1 MGYRGKLT
9 ERTAACELR
18 ALGWPLRDIAKELG
32 VAKASVSV
40 WVRDVAFEPRPRQRA
55 RRRGPNSLQ
64 RRKTAEIEA
73 LRAEG
78 VAQLGTLSTQAFLA
92 AGAALYAGEG
102 TKQDGAVA
110 FANSD
115 PHMIG
120 FFCAW
125 LREFYEVDET
135 RLRVRVYLHDG
146 LDFDAAQAH
155 WSEVT
160 GIPLSQFVK
169 GYRAVSDA
177 SIRQTKHHYGCAY
190 VRYSCTR
197 THRAIMGLIEAL
209 LWSGAPSGVAQS
221 AEQMT
226 VNH

>member
-9 ERTAACELR
+9 ERAAACELR
-18 ALGWPLRDIAKELG
+18 ALGWPLIDIAKKLG
-32 VAKASVSV
+32 VAKSSVSL

-73 LRAEG
+73 AGAEG
-78 VAQLGTLSTQAFLA
+78 ISHLGTLGTQAFLA

-115 PHMIG
+115 PRMIG

-125 LREFYEVDET
+125 LREFFEVDET
-135 RLRVRVYLHDG
+135 RLRV
-146 LDFDAAQAH
+146 
-155 WSEVT
+155 T
-160 GIPLSQFVK
+160 
-169 GYRAVSDA
+169 
-177 SIRQTKHHYGCAY
+177 
-190 VRYSCTR
+190 
-197 THRAIMGLIEAL
+197 AL
-209 LWSGAPSGVAQS
+209 PP
-221 AEQMT
+221 
-226 VNH
+226 